1 MKREKRLEHS
11 HTRNDL
17 LASIENM
24 ILELKQD
31 PEKQNNESLFAL
43 LSSMTA
49 WLEKSNVA
57 ETPSRE
63 AFTKILHAS
72 NYFK

>member
-1 MKREKRLEHS
+1 MEKQLDHS
-11 HTRNDL
+11 HTRDDL
-17 LASIENM
+17 LTFIENM

-31 PEKQNNESLFAL
+31 PEKQKNESLFAL
-43 LSSMTA
+43 LYSMAA

-57 ETPSRE
+57 ETPSHV
-63 AFTKILHAS
+63 AFSRILHAS